1 MQPTF
6 TSPIPPCS
14 RAKTIRVPEGF
25 TLIELLVVIA
35 IIAILAAMLL
45 PALSKAKQ
53 KADRVTCINNQ
64 KQLTLAW
71 IMYADDNNDR
81 LVPNVSTSGSGAGWV
96 IGQLGWD
103 QMLPIPDNYNTANL
117 TDALLGSYCARSAA
131 IFKCPGDK
139 VPAAKGLRV
148 RSLSMNAQMN
158 GIVGAGQGAVINQY
172 GAPKNYRFFVK
183 HSQISNPS
191 PSMAWVFID
200 EHADS
205 INDALF
211 RVNMASTTVWSDLPA
226 SYHGGSGALSFADG
240 HSETK
245 KWSDASIRN
254 RPVTKTQYA
263 SGTAI
268 ATPNTDLLWLQERTT
283 SLP

>member
-1 MQPTF
+1 MRRT
-6 TSPIPPCS
+6 IAG
-14 RAKTIRVPEGF
+14 RARTASLHDGF

-45 PALSKAKQ
+45 PALSKAKL
-53 KADRVTCINNQ
+53 KADQIKCVSNQ

-71 IMYADDNNDR
+71 IMYADDNADK
-81 LVPNVSTSGSGAGWV
+81 LVRNISSTASGAGWV
-96 IGQLGWD
+96 RGVLGWD
-103 QMLPIPDNYNTANL
+103 LAAPIPDNYNTVNL
-117 TDALLGSYCARSAA
+117 TDSLLGAYCGRSVG

-139 VPAAKGLRV
+139 VAAAQGVRV

-158 GIVGAGQGAVINQY
+158 GVVGPGQEAVINQY
-172 GAPKNYRFFVK
+172 GVVNYRVFLK
-183 HSQISNPS
+183 YSQINRPA

-200 EHADS
+200 EHGDS

-211 RVNMASTTVWSDLPA
+211 RVNMQSTTSWFDLPA

-240 HSETK
+240 HAEIK

-254 RPVTKTQYA
+254 RPVTKTKY
-263 SGTAI
+263 TAGS
-268 ATPNTDLLWLQERTT
+268 AVAKPNTDLLWLQERTT
-283 SLP
+283 SRVL